1 MIGLIL
7 GQVWPCLLGAAA
19 IVAGW
24 FAARAGGKAAARQEM
39 DAQINQQADQARKG
53 TRDVA
58 DKVDSMDDAAVRD
71 SARKWVRGD
80 D

>member
-1 MIGLIL
+1 MIELIL
-7 GQVWPCLLGAAA
+7 GQIWPYLLGAAA
-19 IVAGW
+19 LVAGW
-24 FAARAGGKAAARQEM
+24 FAARAGGKASERQKM
-39 DAQINQQADQARKG
+39 DAQINKQADQARKG
-53 TRDVA
+53 ARDVA